1 MPAGLAPPPG
11 PADQRAERER
21 SEGSPAR
28 TGLRGIVL
36 PALVAVLVGC
46 LFLVVQLS
54 IATTATPR
62 DLPVGVVGSAEQV
75 GRVRAEVAAAQPDA
89 LRLVELPDAAAA
101 ERAVRRDEVRGAVVL
116 DGPAPELLTAGAHG
130 QGVTE
135 TLTQAL
141 TPVVQQAGQQ
151 LTVTDVVPLTPQD
164 TRGRAVDHL
173 AFAVVLGGF
182 LFGIT
187 SYQVA
192 PRLSLRLRLGSSA
205 LFAVAAGLTG
215 AGLAVLAFDAVP
227 GSALVVGGVVTL
239 LALAAGAV
247 AAVCLRL
254 LGGVGTF
261 VATAVLLILGAA
273 TSTGSDPAEYLPAWA
288 APLAHVLPSGVA
300 VQGLRDAVYFAG
312 DGVPRA
318 VAVLALWSVLP
329 FAVIALV
336 DAASRRRRD

>member
-1 MPAGLAPPPG
+1 VPAGLAPPPG

-46 LFLVVQLS
+46 VFLVVQLS
-54 IATTATPR
+54 IATRSTPR

-75 GRVRAEVAAAQPDA
+75 AAVRAGVAGAQPGA

-101 ERAVRRDEVRGAVVL
+101 ERAVRRDEVRGALVL
-116 DGPAPELLTAGAHG
+116 DGPAPALLTAGAHG

-141 TPVVQQAGQQ
+141 GPVVQQSGQQ
-151 LTVTDVVPLTPQD
+151 LTVTDVVPLTAQD
-164 TRGRAVDHL
+164 TRGRAIDHL
-173 AFAVVLGGF
+173 SFAVVLGGF

-192 PRLSLRLRLGSSA
+192 PQLSLRLRLGSSV
-205 LFAVAAGLTG
+205 LFALAAGLTG
-215 AGLAVLAFDAVP
+215 AVVAVEVFDAVP
-227 GSALVVGGVVTL
+227 GPALGVGGLVAL
-239 LALAAGAV
+239 LALASGAV
-247 AAVCLRL
+247 AASCLRL

-273 TSTGSDPAEYLPAWA
+273 TSTGSDPAQYLPAWA
-288 APLAHVLPSGVA
+288 EPLAHVLPSGVA

-312 DGVPRA
+312 DGVLRA
-318 VAVLALWSVLP
+318 GAVLALWSALP
-329 FAVIALV
+329 FAAIAAV
-336 DAASRRRRD
+336 DAASRRRG